1 MRRITRRTKRTVPV
15 SMRGLM
21 QRINR
26 RLRPD
31 GEQMKRSVGARA
43 RAELGRF
50 WIVGE
55 SGIVLEDV
63 NPVSFGRKLGVL
75 RPWERVIE

>member
-1 MRRITRRTKRTVPV
+1 MQRTTRRTKKTVPV

-26 RLRPD
+26 KLQPE

-43 RAELGRF
+43 RAELGGF

-55 SGIVLEDV
+55 SGLVLENVD
-63 NPVSFGRKLGVL
+63 PVSFARKLGVL
-75 RPWERVIE
+75 RPWERVIQ